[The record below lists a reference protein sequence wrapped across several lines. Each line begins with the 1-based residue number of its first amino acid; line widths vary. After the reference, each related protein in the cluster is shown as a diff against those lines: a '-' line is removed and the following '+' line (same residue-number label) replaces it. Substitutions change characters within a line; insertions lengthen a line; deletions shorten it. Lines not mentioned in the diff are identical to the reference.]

1 MPKLDLPEVPKEQPK
16 PTAKVNMPKDTLAT
30 GCAGIISAWAG
41 LITLLMAII
50 LTGGLIRLV
59 FMMFGIM

>member
-41 LITLLMAII
+41 LMAILMAII
-50 LTGGLIRLV
+50 FTGGLIKLAIWI
-59 FMMFGIM
+59 FSS